1 MTQSSTVPPVYDN
14 RLYDQNPSMR
24 EIAFHEKAARS
35 QVGSFAFSLDK
46 VFLRPSRHCHH
57 PSIRTLDERF
67 SLGASWAFSFQPVLP
82 PDYRPAVR
90 FLGIEPGPGVRRSHR
105 NSAFELLL
113 FLSKEMFFGFVLR
126 RCPRH
131 AIAVVQRFVHFSAHP

>member
-46 VFLRPSRHCHH
+46 VFLQPSRHCHH

-82 PDYRPAVR
+82 PVSDLSSVTKIEVGGGRTSEQALLIPARAWSSRRGRPQGRVAMTR
-90 FLGIEPGPGVRRSHR
+90 TEAEYSTRE
-105 NSAFELLL
+105 A
-113 FLSKEMFFGFVLR
+113 
-126 RCPRH
+126 
-131 AIAVVQRFVHFSAHP
+131 